1 MLAYIVRKVLFSIVV
16 LFVASAVIFV
26 LVSLSGDPLAEL
38 RTNPNVQQEDIERL
52 TAQYGLDQPLPIQY
66 VIWLGDLLHGDLGT
80 SFKQYASVNSII
92 APRIIPTFLLVGSA
106 LVVTAILAIPFGV
119 YSAIKKYTLADN
131 AGTFLS
137 FLGFSMPIFW
147 LGLILQLVFGIY
159 LTAWAGTRIFFVS
172 GMTSVVGDAG
182 PIDLLQH
189 LALPVTALAVIE
201 VATLSR
207 FQRSAML
214 DVISS
219 DYLRTARAKGL
230 SQWTVYL
237 KHALRNAMIPSV
249 TLLALK
255 VGLIFNGAVITESVF
270 AWPGLGF
277 LLVDS
282 LNKGDYNVARGIL
295 IISAALIVVF
305 NLVADLA
312 YSLVD
317 PRVSYD

>member
-38 RTNPNVQQEDIERL
+38 RTNPNVQQADIERL
-52 TAQYGLDQPLPIQY
+52 TAQYGLDQPLPVQY

-106 LVVTAILAIPFGV
+106 LAVTAILAIPFGV

-131 AGTFLS
+131 VGTFLS

-147 LGLILQLVFGIY
+147 LGLLLQLVLGIY
-159 LTAWAGTRIFFVS
+159 LAAWAGTRIFFVS
-172 GMTSVVGDAG
+172 GMTAVGDTG

-214 DVISS
+214 DVMSS

>member
-1 MLAYIVRKVLFSIVV
+1 MITYIIRKVIFSVLV
-16 LFVASAVIFV
+16 LFVASAVIFA
-26 LVSLSGDPLAEL
+26 LVSLSGDPLADL
-38 RTNPNVQQEDIERL
+38 RNNPNVTQADIEQL
-52 TAQYGLDQPLPIQY
+52 TAQYGLDKPMPVQY
-66 VIWLGDLLHGDLGT
+66 VIWLGDLLHGDLGV
-80 SFKQYASVNSII
+80 SFKQYTPVNEII
-92 APRIIPTFLLVGSA
+92 GARIFPTFLLIGSA
-106 LVVTAILAIPFGV
+106 LIVTTIIAIPFGV
-119 YSAIKKYTLADN
+119 YSAIKKYSLLDN
-131 AGTFLS
+131 TGTFLS

-147 LGLILQLVFGIY
+147 LGLILQLVFGLY
-159 LTAWAGTRIFFVS
+159 LTSWAGTRIFYIS
-172 GMTSVVGDAG
+172 GMTSPLGG
-182 PIDLLQH
+182 GLIDLLRH
-189 LALPVTALAVIE
+189 LTLPVMALAVIE
-201 VATLSR
+201 IATLSR

-214 DVISS
+214 DVLSA

-230 SQWTVYL
+230 SQTSVYL

-255 VGLIFNGAVITESVF
+255 VGLIFNGAVITETVF

-295 IISAALIVVF
+295 IISAALIVIF

>member
-1 MLAYIVRKVLFSIVV
+1 MISYVIRKVLFSVMV
-16 LFVASAVIFV
+16 LFFASAVIFA

-38 RTNPNVQQEDIERL
+38 RNNPNVTQEDIEHL
-52 TAQYGLDQPLPIQY
+52 TAQYGLDKPMPVQY
-66 VIWLGDLLHGDLGT
+66 VIWLGDLLHGDLGV
-80 SFKQYASVNSII
+80 SFKQYTPVSEII
-92 APRIIPTFLLVGSA
+92 GSRIFPTFLLIGSA
-106 LVVTAILAIPFGV
+106 LIVTTIIAIPFGV
-119 YSAIKKYTLADN
+119 YSAIKKYSLLDN
-131 AGTFLS
+131 TGTFLS

-147 LGLILQLVFGIY
+147 LSL
-159 LTAWAGTRIFFVS
+159 ASWAGVRIFYVA
-172 GMTSVVGDAG
+172 GMTTPGGGGLV
-182 PIDLLQH
+182 DLLQH
-189 LALPVTALAVIE
+189 LTLPVMALAVIE
-201 VATLSR
+201 IATLSR

-214 DVISS
+214 DVLSA

-230 SQWTVYL
+230 SQKTVYL

-255 VGLIFNGAVITESVF
+255 VGLIFNGAIITETIF

-295 IISAALIVVF
+295 IISAALIVFF